1 MGGWEGR
8 IDTTPPGIR
17 APAGRRH
24 IRTSL
29 ERRREQPV
37 ASQSQGRRGRAG
49 VWRAAVE
56 VVVVVMEETMGV
68 KLKKKGRLCDS
79 LMGN

>member
-1 MGGWEGR
+1 MKDGGVGRGSRRRPCHLKSVR
-8 IDTTPPGIR
+8 IDTTPLGIR

-49 VWRAAVE
+49 VWRAAV

-68 KLKKKGRLCDS
+68 R
-79 LMGN
+79 